1 MGAVRFKGELQSRRG
16 VLYAIEIY
24 DANHSGAVTDFT
36 LSGEGFSLSYDAVNE
51 DRTAPIIPSR
61 LKFGWQI
68 ADATEEA
75 FITDLIAAQE
85 GRFTVKVT
93 RNSDL
98 YWIGYVQPDI
108 SVLQDLAY
116 PYEFEVSC
124 TDGLGRLKNYD
135 FANGTSAWGNLS
147 FVSHICNALNADSTL
162 SSRYYSG
169 SDVFLRTAVN
179 WWHTTHG
186 TVSASKDPLAYSRI
200 DGGVF
205 SNFDRSGVL
214 KFDSAFDALS
224 EMMKA
229 WNCRLY
235 YSAGSYRVEQADYRL
250 NSTFSER
257 RYNSSAS
264 ALSSASV
271 NYDRSLPQDATGA
284 KHRGVTYDW
293 FAPYKSA
300 EVVYKHEGS
309 KNLLEN
315 LQSQFGLGLSGEK
328 FVTNAEF
335 SANSSLVISGRITFN
350 IQTSSSSPNL
360 WYWLLNMVIRAG
372 DSSTHTV
379 QRTLTADATN
389 YTLKFGT
396 SAWQGGAL
404 GKVRLSPGIV
414 WGDKSKG
421 FFTFEIITPTVP
433 GTADKGLHF
442 SLESDN
448 LYDLSGT
455 VVSASTFEWSV
466 SDLKMIARETDT
478 PEQWERERS
487 YYFDNPSSG
496 SSLKKK
502 EETKI
507 GDLIWD
513 WSPGKIEVSG
523 NGSTWSSTS
532 TAGWGVGAA
541 GTDTFSGLL
550 ARALMAGQSTPV
562 MKMHATFHG
571 DNFYFHNVVSD
582 LSSRKWVFLGGSFTA
597 KTDTWNVE
605 TWGVS
610 YATIS
615 GSPTI
620 TSIYDFPIASNP
632 DGQASLPERTA
643 ITTPTTTVLSALSN
657 ASLSSAI
664 SSSATSIPVPA
675 LKAGVFVAGQ
685 KIKVINPTTGAIS
698 QATVSTTNAAG
709 ATSIAISSA
718 IGTAFPQGAFVVT
731 DSLQNLAS
739 GGTSGASDGNG
750 IYGGNG
756 SLGADTTV
764 TQGTYTLTF
773 DSSADTSLPVN
784 LILKGNAS
792 GTSTKNIKAVDQ
804 AGTEIGSLQTLSG
817 STEWRLQTA
826 TGVKLSLI
834 GTNALDLYG
843 GSILALTVKT
853 DGSLLLAGLSTD
865 PSSPA
870 EGVFWYNTTDN
881 LLKFSRG
888 GTKEVL
894 ATVENDLTGSS
905 TTVSS
910 STHTPGGNVFT
921 VLYDANSTAITVTL
935 GASLLEGR
943 DYLFRTRRN
952 GTNLVTFN
960 ADTGAGFTLTL
971 DYDSTLNP
979 TTISVGGPGPTYTS
993 ELHRPHRTYIVRRI
1007 GSVVWIK

>member
-24 DANHSGAVTDFT
+24 DADHSGAVTDFT
-36 LSGEGFSLSYDAVNE
+36 LASNGFSLSYDAINE
-51 DRTAPIIPSR
+51 ERTSPVISSR
-61 LKFGWQI
+61 LSFRWLI

-75 FITDLIAAQE
+75 FITDLVTAQE

-93 RNSDL
+93 RNSSL
-98 YWIGYVQPDI
+98 YWVGFVQPDI
-108 SVLQDLAY
+108 STLQDLDY
-116 PYEFEVSC
+116 PYAFEVVC

-135 FANGTSAWGNLS
+135 FSDGSDAWGNLS
-147 FVSHICNALNADSTL
+147 FIEHICNALNADDTL

-169 SDVFLRTAVN
+169 SDVFLRTSVN
-179 WWHTTHG
+179 WWHTTHS
-186 TVSASKDPLAYSRI
+186 TVSASKDPLAYSRV

-205 SNFDRSGVL
+205 SDFDRSGLL
-214 KFDSAFDALS
+214 KFDNAFDALS
-224 EMMKA
+224 SMMTA
-229 WNCRLY
+229 WNCRIY
-235 YSAGSYRVEQADYRL
+235 YSAGAFHVEQPDYRL

-257 RYNSSAS
+257 RYSSS
-264 ALSSASV
+264 GTSLSSASV
-271 NYDRSLPQDATGA
+271 NYDRSLPQNATGA
-284 KHRGVTYDW
+284 KHRGVTFDW

-309 KNLLEN
+309 RNLLKN
-315 LQSQFGLGLSGEK
+315 LQSQFGLGFSGEK
-328 FVTNAEF
+328 FVTNAQF
-335 SANSSLVISGRITFN
+335 TANSVLVVSGRITFN
-350 IQTSSSSPNL
+350 IQTSSGSPNL
-360 WYWLLNMVIRAG
+360 WYWLLNMTIRAG
-372 DSSTHTV
+372 DTSAQTL

-396 SAWQGGAL
+396 PAWQGGAL

-421 FFTFEIITPTVP
+421 SFAFEIITPNVP
-433 GTADKGLHF
+433 GTVDKGLHF
-442 SLESDN
+442 TLDSDN
-448 LYDLSGT
+448 LYDLAGT
-455 VVSASTFEWSV
+455 VVSSSTFEWSV
-466 SDLKMIARETDT
+466 SDLQIIARETDT

-487 YYFDNPSSG
+487 YSFDNPTTG

-502 EETKI
+502 TETKI

-513 WSPGKIEVSG
+513 WSPGKIEVSA
-523 NGSTWSSTS
+523 NGSTWSSTA

-550 ARALMAGQSTPV
+550 ARALMAGQATPV
-562 MKMHATFHG
+562 IKMHGTFHG
-571 DNFYFHNVVSD
+571 DDFYFHNVISD
-582 LSSRKWVFLGGSFTA
+582 LASRKWVFLGGTFTA
-597 KTDTWNVE
+597 KSDEWNVE
-605 TWGVS
+605 MWGAS
-610 YATIS
+610 YASIT

-620 TSIYDFPIASNP
+620 EQIFDFPIATNP
-632 DGQASLPERTA
+632 DGQTSLPERTA
-643 ITTPTTTVLSALSN
+643 ITTPTTTVLSALSS
-657 ASLSSAI
+657 AALSSSI
-664 SSSATSIPVPA
+664 LSTATSIPVPA

-685 KIKVINPTTGAIS
+685 KIKVINPTTGAVS

-739 GGTSGASDGNG
+739 GGTTGASDGNG
-750 IYGGNG
+750 IYSGNG

-784 LILKGNAS
+784 LILKGNTS
-792 GTSTKNIKAVDQ
+792 GTSTKHLKFYDQ
-804 AGTEIGSLQTLSG
+804 ASTELGSIQAISG
-817 STEWRLQTA
+817 STELRIQTG
-826 TGVKLSLI
+826 TGVKLALI

-843 GSILALTVKT
+843 GSILALTVNT
-853 DGSLLLAGLSTD
+853 NGSLLIAGLSTD

-870 EGVFWYNTTDN
+870 EGTFWYNTTDN

-905 TTVSS
+905 ATVSS
-910 STHTPGGNVFT
+910 TTHTPGGNVFT
-921 VLYDANSTAITVTL
+921 VLYDANSNAITVTL
-935 GASLLEGR
+935 GASMLEGR

-952 GTNLVTFN
+952 GTNVVTFN
-960 ADTGAGFTLTL
+960 ADTGNGFTLTI
-971 DYDSTLNP
+971 DGDSTLNP
-979 TTISVGGPGPTYTS
+979 TTFAAGGSGTGLNAPHKTYQM
-993 ELHRPHRTYIVRRI
+993 RRI